1 MGNGG
6 REEWGEKR
14 EMESWAPYTLGEKR
28 QESDSRS
35 PDTKCQE
42 RQGLCECWKDP
53 SGKQCHC
60 LSVHLVR
67 VLPASVGCTPHP
79 RTLVCGPSP
88 CGVSWLESGA
98 QPRSPG
104 FLEVCVAPWTAP
116 SLTPARGPL
125 TWDNGCHRGQGVI
138 LPPRGHLAV
147 VVTTVGWEELRAFSG
162 PRPL

>member
-14 EMESWAPYTLGEKR
+14 ETESWAPYTLGEKR

-42 RQGLCECWKDP
+42 GQGLCECWKDP

-67 VLPASVGCTPHP
+67 VLPALLTPEP
-79 RTLVCGPSP
+79 WFVDPAP
-88 CGVSWLESGA
+88 VV
-98 QPRSPG
+98 SPG
-104 FLEVCVAPWTAP
+104 WSQGLSPGTLGFLKLAWH
-116 SLTPARGPL
+116 L
-125 TWDNGCHRGQGVI
+125 GQ
-138 LPPRGHLAV
+138 LHP
-147 VVTTVGWEELRAFSG
+147 
-162 PRPL
+162 